1 MDKQD
6 AIYNLIESLSFHEI
20 IVWAHLLEVEV
31 NYPPIDDMWPDWENE
46 LRVEVGEKMAEI
58 GAR

>member
-20 IVWAHLLEVEV
+20 IAWAHLLEVEV
-31 NYPPIDDMWPDWENE
+31 NYPPIDYMWPDWENE